1 MRPRTGGI
9 IMSKQAKRKLVTPVS
24 KQKVPN
30 ERLVKLLKT
39 RQYPLRELMAM
50 GVTEFQMMQ
59 LKKLNYKLTY
69 QYDPTYDDFVYY
81 ILEKGDN
88 PFMFLPKQEGEKLR
102 IAKMADIHLGST
114 EVDETELILL
124 LTYLWEEG
132 YRIISISG
140 DLTDGYGV
148 YRGHIENL
156 AYPTLEMQADLVVS
170 ILSLFD
176 FLYIVNKGNH
186 DASSTKNAGIDSLSM
201 IEQKMVNRGKKFVY
215 LKSYSAFII
224 YQGVAIQIIHMDGGN
239 SAQSDTYANQ
249 KLMDALFKTSLK
261 VGKSNVNYVRIF
273 DKMVPVVNVITGH
286 YHTLAKFTYGN
297 VIVESPLTTQHTT
310 DFVNRRGLQ
319 SKTGVRVS
327 ELTIDT
333 EKCIS
338 EKGSIIF
345 GRDVEEIY
353 AIENLDTLKEVEKPR
368 KVTHSQN
375 AEEKDTESI
384 DLPKI
389 NDAIKK
395 LARKGFCSNDE
406 LQLTKKEIKYINRK
420 CNYHLYVKDNVV
432 VFKMEDDNNTII
444 YSPIEQKGIVKYL
457 EVSNLLIGS
466 KFFSEEAFRYMLD
479 AAKERGIK
487 HIHIGGNAIW
497 GIPSKNDAESTK
509 YFNGEKQVDELVRI
523 LSDYPNFHYFT
534 INGVCENSFIKSIN
548 EANRFDPMRDAA
560 EKLDALGI
568 NFTAVNSSKCDFL
581 IYGIVFRML
590 NDKKAL
596 RVPYTR
602 DYDIVK
608 AQRSLMAKQGNVTN
622 INGKQYNIG
631 AIFYGYVP
639 STQET
644 HSGGIY
650 ATSTA
655 GPTIDPDNL
664 SKIIQANPECAIV
677 NALVNH
683 GEILRFEREVI
694 SPNV

>member
-1 MRPRTGGI
+1 M
-9 IMSKQAKRKLVTPVS
+9 MSKPAKRKLVTPIT
-24 KQKVPN
+24 KQKVSN

-39 RQYPLRELMAM
+39 RQYPLKELTQM

-114 EVDETELILL
+114 EVDERELIVL

-156 AYPTLEMQADLVVS
+156 AYTTLEMQADLVVS

-215 LKSYSAFII
+215 LKSYSGFIV
-224 YQGVAIQIIHMDGGN
+224 YQDVAIQIIHMDGGN

-273 DKMVPVVNVITGH
+273 NKMVPVVNVITGH

-327 ELTIDT
+327 ELTIDAG
-333 EKCIS
+333 KCVS

-353 AIENLDTLKEVEKPR
+353 AIENLDTLKEVGTPR

-375 AEEKDTESI
+375 MEEKDTESI

-395 LARKGFCSNDE
+395 LARKGFCSNEE

-420 CNYHLYVKDNVV
+420 CNYNLYVKDNVV

-466 KFFSEEAFRYMLD
+466 KFFSEETFRYMLD

-497 GIPSKNDAESTK
+497 GIPTKNDAESTK
-509 YFNGEKQVDELVRI
+509 YFSGEKQVDELVRI

-548 EANRFDPMRDAA
+548 EANRFDPMRDAQ
-560 EKLDALGI
+560 EKLTALGV

-581 IYGIVFRML
+581 IYGIVFRMQ

-608 AQRSLMAKQGNVTN
+608 AQRSRMAKQGNVTK

-664 SKIIQANPECAIV
+664 SKIVQANPECAIV

-683 GEILRFEREVI
+683 GEILKFEREII